1 MEPRSGPSRPIRM
14 TRTPMLA
21 LAAASMLLAG
31 CGQQP
36 SAPPTQ
42 APEAL
47 AGCTQAQSKA
57 AVRHAGAAPAE
68 VDLDGDGSA
77 DKVLLTRADGPCPGV
92 LFTTVKDRRYS
103 AKVRDPAGLDLT
115 SATRVS
121 LPGREGDLLALRA
134 EHPRGGFQVRVYA
147 FDDALGEVT
156 ADGQPVVPFVATDT
170 TDSYLSVTCADGELV
185 VRQAVAHEPP
195 GIVFAWDVEET
206 RYAVDGLRAT
216 RGATTEVADNVLDEQ
231 LGKEFPDVKH
241 RRMFAKGCSA

>member
-1 MEPRSGPSRPIRM
+1 MTGLTSTNVLPAPDSNRITVRLGNVVSEAARSSVTSYDVTRSRSNRCRASDSCRLRWVAATPHLRLSRMEPRSGPSRPIRM
-14 TRTPMLA
+14 TRTLMLT
-21 LAAASMLLAG
+21 LAAAGMLLSG

-47 AGCTQAQSKA
+47 VGCTQTQSKA
-57 AVRHAGAAPAE
+57 AARKADEVPAE
-68 VDLDGDGSA
+68 VDLDGDGSP
-77 DKVLLTRADGPCPGV
+77 DKVLLTRDDAACPGV

-134 EHPRGGFQVRVYA
+134 EHPRGGFQVQVYA
-147 FDDALGEVT
+147 FDDTLGEVT

-170 TDSYLSVTCADGELV
+170 TA
-185 VRQAVAHEPP
+185 
-195 GIVFAWDVEET
+195 
-206 RYAVDGLRAT
+206 AT
-216 RGATTEVADNVLDEQ
+216 
-231 LGKEFPDVKH
+231 
-241 RRMFAKGCSA
+241 